1 MKKIAAVILLMLVSI
16 SLFGCNGE
24 GAATPE
30 QDDGKTEETE
40 YPITDLWVN
49 RYNTQ
54 TRDYDFS
61 PCGYIDEYTSTVEVT
76 DDIVKTISGTRMY
89 LGTIKG
95 YQNADKTI
103 QIYQVKLPEL
113 SPNFVLT
120 NDSFKFDYSG
130 NSKMIEVEGWIYLDK
145 TTIIG
150 VSPLYNE

>member
-1 MKKIAAVILLMLVSI
+1 MKKIVIAILLMLISF
-16 SLFGCNGE
+16 SLFGCNSDE
-24 GAATPE
+24 ESLPDE
-30 QDDGKTEETE
+30 NIDDTVETE

-49 RYNTQ
+49 RYNIQ

-76 DDIVKTISGTRMY
+76 NDIVKTLSGTRMY

-120 NDSFKFDYSG
+120 NDSFKLDYSG

-150 VSPLYNE
+150 VSPLYND